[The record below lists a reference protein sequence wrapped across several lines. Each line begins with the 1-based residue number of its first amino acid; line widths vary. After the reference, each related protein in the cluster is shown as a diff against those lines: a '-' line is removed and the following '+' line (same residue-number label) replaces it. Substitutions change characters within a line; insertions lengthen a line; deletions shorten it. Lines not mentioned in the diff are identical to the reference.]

1 MIAPAL
7 HYVSWGKAAFPGLS
21 RGLCRIV
28 DADFYE
34 KALFVKPT
42 WRLYRRKERGLRD
55 SERLS

>member
-1 MIAPAL
+1 M
-7 HYVSWGKAAFPGLS
+7 SPGAKRRSPVLVV
-21 RGLCRIV
+21 GLCRIV
-28 DADFYE
+28 DADYYE